1 MKRKIVIT
9 GTKVHDVGYRVFLLN
24 AALDLGFELFNITN
38 EMRNGDQAV
47 VSSLDGD
54 DDQINQ
60 FMYFAEKNKPPLAQ
74 VTSVKS
80 EDYTGRVMGI
90 DRYLH
95 VIQVQ
100 QLDKGIKTMQSMD
113 GKLDSVNVKLDSMNN
128 KTDLMLG
135 KQDETINEIKA
146 LREDLI
152 ERDNVRFAR
161 IERDIAAIK
170 AKLEMS

>member
-1 MKRKIVIT
+1 MKRKVVIT

-24 AALDLGFELFNITN
+24 AALDIGFEQFNITN
-38 EMRNGDQAV
+38 ETKNGNQAV
-47 VSSLDGD
+47 IASLEGD
-54 DDQINQ
+54 NDQINQ
-60 FMYFAEKNKPPLAQ
+60 FMAFVEKNKPPLAQ
-74 VTSVKS
+74 VTSVDS
-80 EDYTGRVMGI
+80 EDYKGRVMSI

-113 GKLDSVNVKLDSMNN
+113 GKLDSMND
-128 KTDLMLG
+128 KMDQMLN
-135 KQDETINEIKA
+135 KQDVTIEEIKA

-152 ERDNVRFAR
+152 ERDNIRFAR

-170 AKLEMS
+170 AKLEMA